1 MRKSALINP
10 MGTSPMVVTEMVN
23 YIRNTDDSLRDVILM
38 CTKSPTVLSGAY
50 AAMGALK
57 DRYPDIRLHLV
68 KLGSE
73 DIPDESALLS
83 FLSDFVETVNRERD
97 YGVDSIYLNVSG
109 GRKIQNIVLSLY
121 AGILGIDE
129 VYNIFDPDVENYSIR
144 YEEVKTDILQNFTE
158 NSDYVRIYR
167 TMKDL
172 LEPIFYPSLGRLVF
186 LKVGVL
192 KLPSDEI
199 AKLRDAISGTDFTDG
214 SIEDFRLKAYRKS
227 GFITYDRSRTYPTD
241 LGNVILKGLR

>member
-23 YIRNTDDSLRDVILM
+23 YIRNTENSLRDVILM
-38 CTKSPTVLSGAY
+38 CTMSPTVLSGAY

-57 DRYPDIRLHLV
+57 DRYPDIRVHLV

-73 DIPDESALLS
+73 DIFDESTLLS
-83 FLSDFVETVNRERD
+83 FLSDFVETINREQD

-144 YEEVKTDILQNFTE
+144 YEEIKTDILQNFTE
-158 NSDYVRIYR
+158 NSDHLQIYR
-167 TMKDL
+167 SMKDR

-199 AKLRDAISGTDFTDG
+199 VKLQEAISGTDFTDG